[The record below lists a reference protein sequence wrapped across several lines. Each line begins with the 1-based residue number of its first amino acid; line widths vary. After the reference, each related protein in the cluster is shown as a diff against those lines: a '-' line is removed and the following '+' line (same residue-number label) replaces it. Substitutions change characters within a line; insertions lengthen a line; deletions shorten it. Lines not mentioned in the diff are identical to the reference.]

1 MYDSDVPNHVNVIPK
16 HFKLSHEDI
25 VATLG
30 GAYSRSDT
38 SLSSILQEATNHA
51 VLSGHMHCM

>member
-1 MYDSDVPNHVNVIPK
+1 VNVISK

-30 GAYSRSDT
+30 GAHSRSDT
-38 SLSSILQEATNHA
+38 CISSILQEASNHA